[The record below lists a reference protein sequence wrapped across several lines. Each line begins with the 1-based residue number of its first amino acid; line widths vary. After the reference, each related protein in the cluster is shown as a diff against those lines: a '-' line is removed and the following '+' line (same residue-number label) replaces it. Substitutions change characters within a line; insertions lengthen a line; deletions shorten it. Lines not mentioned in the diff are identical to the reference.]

1 MKINFSSFLVALA
14 MLLGVGMNAQVNST
28 VQIPTATSTG
38 LTSNSGPT
46 ARFKHQRIAY
56 ILPASDFTGK
66 FGTNTTVSALQLPFY
81 QGAATATPT
90 TVTVY
95 LANTTDATYSKG
107 TVWPTIITGMTQS
120 YSGSVTVPTAAGNVN
135 IALTTPFTYT
145 GGSVYVAIDAVV
157 PGTVA
162 TTPATIFGNDAL
174 ATGAVRYVG
183 ATTRDTLAATAFR
196 PCLNFIFPNPTT
208 NDMAV
213 AIVDGIIK
221 TPIIGGN
228 KDVIAVISNKSN
240 ATRTN
245 VVVTLNVTG
254 ANTYTTSK
262 TISSIAAG
270 VDSLVTFTGF
280 NPTALGLNNITVSV
294 PADQV
299 TSNNSLPF
307 SMYTTCADY
316 SWSSGR
322 TASIGTLGS
331 VSGTI
336 TNAGVWKNQFP
347 NASTLTLYGV
357 NVAISND
364 PNAIGKV
371 LTAYAY
377 GANGTTTLAQSV
389 GVTITAA
396 DTSTLKYFSF
406 PSPVTVT
413 TDFFVGVSQPAAT
426 VAYRPFLY
434 SPGFGI
440 FSYLNTAS
448 LGAADRSFSSLGI
461 RGNLIIDPVVSP
473 KITATSTNA
482 RCNGGTGTGLVALTP
497 ASSLYSYRWSNNATT
512 ASAALTANTYTVT
525 ATYATSCSLTA
536 SATITQPSAITVTAL
551 VPTNPR
557 CNGQLGSVATP
568 TVTGGTAGYTYRWSN
583 NVTTASLTGL
593 TAGTYGVVVS
603 DANACTAI
611 SNTVTIAAAPSAI
624 TVTAGVG
631 VGTNPRCNGG
641 LGSILAPTVTG
652 GTAGYT
658 YRWSN
663 NATTAAITG
672 VRAGT
677 YTLVVTDA
685 NACTASSAG
694 TITEPSAITVTIS
707 NSVNTAT
714 ANVTGGTS
722 GYTYNW
728 SGPVTGTTTNP
739 TVTLTASTAVTVVVT
754 DANSCTA
761 TQIANVVSGV
771 ENTSNS
777 TLSVY
782 PNPTTGKVTIGLTTA
797 NQQDA
802 VNITVFNAVGQSV
815 AVSANKVSANQYE
828 LDFSNLNA
836 AVYTVRINVGS
847 EVITRTVVL
856 NK

>member
-1 MKINFSSFLVALA
+1 
-14 MLLGVGMNAQVNST
+14 MNAQVNSS
-28 VQIPTATSTG
+28 VQIPTFNGATTQ
-38 LTSNSGPT
+38 LSGPT
-46 ARFKHQRIAY
+46 GAAAYHRVAY
-56 ILPASDFTGK
+56 ILPTSDFTGK
-66 FGTNTTVSALQLPFY
+66 IATGTTVNRLQLTLSA
-81 QGAATATPT
+81 GAATATAT
-90 TVTVY
+90 NVKVY
-95 LANTTDATYSKG
+95 LLNTTSATYAKG
-107 TVWPTIITGMTQS
+107 TDWATIITGMTLS
-120 YSGSVTVPTAAGNVN
+120 YSGSVSLPTTAGNVD
-135 IALTTPFTYT
+135 IALSTPFTYT
-145 GGSVYVAIDAVV
+145 GGGVYVAIDADV
-157 PGTVA
+157 PGTLP
-162 TTPATIFGNDAL
+162 TTPVTLFANNLLASSLVRALGTTAPATL
-174 ATGAVRYVG
+174 STTTG
-183 ATTRDTLAATAFR
+183 FR

-221 TPIIGGN
+221 TPIVGGN
-228 KDVIAVISNKSN
+228 KDVITVISNKSN
-240 ATRTN
+240 ATKTN

-254 ANTYTTSK
+254 ANTYTTTK

-270 VDSLVTFTGF
+270 IDSLVTFTGF
-280 NPTALGLNNITVSV
+280 NPTAVGLNNITVSV

-299 TSNNSLPF
+299 TSNNSLPY

-316 SWSSGR
+316 SWSLGR
-322 TASIGTLGS
+322 TASIGALGT

-336 TNAGVWKNQFP
+336 TNAGVWKNKFP

-371 LTAYAY
+371 LTAFAY
-377 GANGTTTLAQSV
+377 GLNGTTTLAQSV

-413 TDFFVGVSQPAAT
+413 TDFFVGVAQPAAT
-426 VAYRPFLY
+426 VPYRPFLY
-434 SPGFGI
+434 SAGFG
-440 FSYLNTAS
+440 FYSYLNTAA
-448 LGAADRSFSSLGI
+448 LGTADRSFSSIGI

-482 RCNGGTGTGLVALTP
+482 LCNGRTGTGLVALTP

-536 SATITQPSAITVTAL
+536 TATITQPSAITVTIA
-551 VPTNPR
+551 N
-557 CNGQLGSVATP
+557 
-568 TVTGGTAGYTYRWSN
+568 SN
-583 NVTTASLTGL
+583 
-593 TAGTYGVVVS
+593 
-603 DANACTAI
+603 
-611 SNTVTIAAAPSAI
+611 
-624 TVTAGVG
+624 
-631 VGTNPRCNGG
+631 
-641 LGSILAPTVTG
+641 
-652 GTAGYT
+652 
-658 YRWSN
+658 
-663 NATTAAITG
+663 
-672 VRAGT
+672 
-677 YTLVVTDA
+677 
-685 NACTASSAG
+685 
-694 TITEPSAITVTIS
+694 
-707 NSVNTAT
+707 NTAT
-714 ANVTGGTS
+714 ANATGGNS

-728 SGPVTGTTTNP
+728 SGAVTGTTTNP

-754 DANSCTA
+754 DARGCTA
-761 TQIANVVSGV
+761 TQTANIVSGV

-782 PNPTTGKVTIGLTTA
+782 PNPTTGKVSIGLTTA